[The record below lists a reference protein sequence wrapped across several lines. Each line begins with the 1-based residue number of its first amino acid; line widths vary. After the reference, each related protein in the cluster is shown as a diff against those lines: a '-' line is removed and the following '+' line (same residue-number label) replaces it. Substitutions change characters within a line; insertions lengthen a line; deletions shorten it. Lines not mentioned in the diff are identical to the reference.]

1 MGMTKKAREYQE
13 KMGTDMLSALLE
25 TDPEFAER
33 FADFAY
39 DEVVNQ
45 DDLDDCT
52 RMMAV
57 LAALLGCQGAEA
69 FREMVP
75 AALNMGVTP
84 VQLKEIVYQ
93 AVAYLGIGR
102 VLPFLSIV
110 NEILS
115 SGGIRLPLEGQA
127 ETTMDD
133 RLEKGNQVQVDIFG
147 EHMKK
152 FWKNGPEES
161 AHINRWLADNCFGD
175 YYTRNG
181 LDYRRREMIT
191 FCFLAAQGG
200 CEPQLTSHAAANM
213 RIGNDKQFLIQVL
226 SQCLPYIGYPR
237 SLNALRCVDEAAR
250 QR

>member
-45 DDLDDCT
+45 DDLDDGT

-93 AVAYLGIGR
+93 AVAYLGMSR

-115 SGGIRLPLEGQA
+115 SERSAFPWKGGR
-127 ETTMDD
+127 
-133 RLEKGNQVQVDIFG
+133 N
-147 EHMKK
+147 H
-152 FWKNGPEES
+152 NG
-161 AHINRWLADNCFGD
+161 
-175 YYTRNG
+175 
-181 LDYRRREMIT
+181 
-191 FCFLAAQGG
+191 
-200 CEPQLTSHAAANM
+200 
-213 RIGNDKQFLIQVL
+213 
-226 SQCLPYIGYPR
+226 
-237 SLNALRCVDEAAR
+237 
-250 QR
+250 

>member
-1 MGMTKKAREYQE
+1 MIDKKRYLKGEMGMGMTKKAREYQE

-52 RMMAV
+52 RMIAV

-133 RLEKGNQVQVDIFG
+133 RLEK
-147 EHMKK
+147 
-152 FWKNGPEES
+152 
-161 AHINRWLADNCFGD
+161 
-175 YYTRNG
+175 
-181 LDYRRREMIT
+181 
-191 FCFLAAQGG
+191 
-200 CEPQLTSHAAANM
+200 
-213 RIGNDKQFLIQVL
+213 
-226 SQCLPYIGYPR
+226 
-237 SLNALRCVDEAAR
+237 
-250 QR
+250 

>member
-57 LAALLGCQGAEA
+57 LAALLGCQGAES

-147 EHMKK
+147 AV
-152 FWKNGPEES
+152 S
-161 AHINRWLADNCFGD
+161 
-175 YYTRNG
+175 YTH
-181 LDYRRREMIT
+181 LDVY
-191 FCFLAAQGG
+191 
-200 CEPQLTSHAAANM
+200 
-213 RIGNDKQFLIQVL
+213 K
-226 SQCLPYIGYPR
+226 
-237 SLNALRCVDEAAR
+237 R
-250 QR
+250 QA

>member
-1 MGMTKKAREYQE
+1 MGMTKKARENQE

-45 DDLDDCT
+45 DDLDDGT

-93 AVAYLGIGR
+93 AVAYLDDGTMIVVENGRRKIGQT
-102 VLPFLSIV
+102 V
-110 NEILS
+110 EILVTS
-115 SGGIRLPLEGQA
+115 VLQTAAGR
-127 ETTMDD
+127 M
-133 RLEKGNQVQVDIFG
+133 IFG
-147 EHMKK
+147 KVP
-152 FWKNGPEES
+152 N
-161 AHINRWLADNCFGD
+161 
-175 YYTRNG
+175 
-181 LDYRRREMIT
+181 
-191 FCFLAAQGG
+191 
-200 CEPQLTSHAAANM
+200 
-213 RIGNDKQFLIQVL
+213 
-226 SQCLPYIGYPR
+226 
-237 SLNALRCVDEAAR
+237 
-250 QR
+250 

>member
-45 DDLDDCT
+45 DDLDDGT

-147 EHMKK
+147 EHMKE
-152 FWKNGPEES
+152 FWKTG
-161 AHINRWLADNCFGD
+161 R
-175 YYTRNG
+175 RNPRISTAG
-181 LDYRRREMIT
+181 WPIT
-191 FCFLAAQGG
+191 ASGIIIPGTAWITAG
-200 CEPQLTSHAAANM
+200 E
-213 RIGNDKQFLIQVL
+213 K
-226 SQCLPYIGYPR
+226 
-237 SLNALRCVDEAAR
+237 
-250 QR
+250 

>member
-52 RMMAV
+52 RMIAV

-133 RLEKGNQVQVDIFG
+133 RLEKGNQVQVDIFC
-147 EHMKK
+147 
-152 FWKNGPEES
+152 
-161 AHINRWLADNCFGD
+161 LL
-175 YYTRNG
+175 YTS
-181 LDYRRREMIT
+181 
-191 FCFLAAQGG
+191 
-200 CEPQLTSHAAANM
+200 PS
-213 RIGNDKQFLIQVL
+213 
-226 SQCLPYIGYPR
+226 PR
-237 SLNALRCVDEAAR
+237 DA
-250 QR
+250 

>member
-57 LAALLGCQGAEA
+57 LAALLGCQGAES

-110 NEILS
+110 NEILPEAS
-115 SGGIRLPLEGQA
+115 AFPWKGRQKPQWMTAWKKEIRCRWTYSGSI
-127 ETTMDD
+127 
-133 RLEKGNQVQVDIFG
+133 
-147 EHMKK
+147 
-152 FWKNGPEES
+152 
-161 AHINRWLADNCFGD
+161 
-175 YYTRNG
+175 
-181 LDYRRREMIT
+181 
-191 FCFLAAQGG
+191 
-200 CEPQLTSHAAANM
+200 
-213 RIGNDKQFLIQVL
+213 
-226 SQCLPYIGYPR
+226 
-237 SLNALRCVDEAAR
+237 
-250 QR
+250 